1 MKRLKR
7 SDVIPEHQT
16 EFSPL
21 LFDVLFG
28 LLIFQSVGWFFAL
41 KDAVHFCFFT
51 LSLLIIIHWWMK
63 YKSEEEVYG
72 LDVNNSSIDLL
83 FGVVEIILLEA
94 AMLAATQADY
104 VSSAFFFAI
113 PLVTEAVWALLWRI
127 FGSWRRSSKQKVA
140 FMERLLERTMLLDL
154 CIAALIAGLL
164 TSSVSLTAGVFA
176 GILAGIY
183 ALYFILTFAFEIVGL
198 KIF

>member
-7 SDVIPEHQT
+7 SDIIPEHQT

-28 LLIFQSVGWFFAL
+28 LLLFQSIGWFFSL
-41 KDAVHFCFFT
+41 KDAVHFCFFA

-72 LDVNNSSIDLL
+72 LDVNNSSLDLL
-83 FGVVEIILLEA
+83 FGVAEVVILEA

-104 VSSAFFFAI
+104 ITAAFFFI
-113 PLVTEAVWALLWRI
+113 LPLLTDAVWALLWRI
-127 FGSWRRSSKQKVA
+127 FGKWRRSSKQKIV
-140 FMERLLERTMLLDL
+140 FMERLLERTMVLDL
-154 CIAALIAGLL
+154 AFAAIIGG
-164 TSSVSLTAGVFA
+164 VLTAGVSMTAGLFVAIFA
-176 GILAGIY
+176 AVY
-183 ALYFILTFAFEIVGL
+183 CLYIVLTFVLEMVGL

>member
-28 LLIFQSVGWFFAL
+28 LLLFQSIGWFFAL
-41 KDAVHFCFFT
+41 KDAVHFCFFA
-51 LSLLIIIHWWMK
+51 LSLLIIIHWWLK

-72 LDVNNSSIDLL
+72 LDVNNSSLDLL
-83 FGVVEIILLEA
+83 FGVAEFVMLEA
-94 AMLAATQADY
+94 AILAATQADY
-104 VSSAFFFAI
+104 VSATFFFTL
-113 PLVTEAVWALLWRI
+113 PLLTEAVWALLWRI
-127 FGSWRRSSKQKVA
+127 FGKWSRSSKQKVA
-140 FMERLLERTMLLDL
+140 FMERLLERTLILDL
-154 CIAALIAGLL
+154 SFAALIGGLL
-164 TSSVSLTAGVFA
+164 TSSVSLTAGQFVGAF
-176 GILAGIY
+176 AGIY
-183 ALYFILTFAFEIVGL
+183 ALYIILTFVLEMVGL

>member
-1 MKRLKR
+1 MKPLKR

-28 LLIFQSVGWFFAL
+28 LLLFQSIGWFFAL
-41 KDAVHFCFFT
+41 KDAVHFCFFA
-51 LSLLIIIHWWMK
+51 LSLVVIIHWWMK

-72 LDVNNSSIDLL
+72 LDVNNSSLDLL
-83 FGVVEIILLEA
+83 FGVIEIVLLEA

-104 VSSAFFFAI
+104 VSAAFFIAM

-127 FGSWRRSSKQKVA
+127 FGSWSRSSKPKVK
-140 FMERLLERTMLLDL
+140 FMERLLERTLFLDL
-154 CIAALIAGLL
+154 SFAALIGGLL
-164 TSSVSLTAGVFA
+164 MSSVSLTAGQFVAIFA
-176 GILAGIY
+176 AIY
-183 ALYFILTFAFEIVGL
+183 AVYIVLTFVFEIVGL

>member
-7 SDVIPEHQT
+7 HEVIPEHQT

-28 LLIFQSVGWFFAL
+28 LLLFQSISWFFSL
-41 KDAVHFCFFT
+41 KDAVHFSFFA
-51 LSLLIIIHWWMK
+51 LSLLIVIHWWLK

-72 LDVNNSSIDLL
+72 LDANNSTLDLL
-83 FGVVEIILLEA
+83 FGVAEVIMLEA

-104 VSSAFFFAI
+104 LTAVFFFTL
-113 PLVTEAVWALLWRI
+113 PLVTEAVWALLWRL
-127 FGSWRRSSKQKVA
+127 FGTWRRSSKQKVA

-154 CIAALIAGLL
+154 SFAAIIGG
-164 TSSVSLTAGVFA
+164 VLTAGISVTAGQFVAIFA
-176 GILAGIY
+176 AIY
-183 ALYFILTFAFEIVGL
+183 FLYIALTFFFEMVGL

>member
-7 SDVIPEHQT
+7 SDVVPEHQT

-28 LLIFQSVGWFFAL
+28 LLLFQSIGWFFAL
-41 KDAVHFCFFT
+41 KDAIHFCFFA
-51 LSLLIIIHWWMK
+51 LSLLIIIHWWLK

-72 LDVNNSSIDLL
+72 LDVNNSSLDLL
-83 FGVVEIILLEA
+83 FGVIEIVLLEA

-104 VSSAFFFAI
+104 VAAAFYFAL
-113 PLVTEAVWALLWRI
+113 PLLTEAAWALLWRI
-127 FGSWRRSSKQKVA
+127 FGTWRRSSRQKIG
-140 FMERLLERTMLLDL
+140 FMERLLERTLLLDL
-154 CIAALIAGLL
+154 SIAALIGGLL
-164 TSSVSLTAGVFA
+164 TTSVSLTAGQFVAIFA
-176 GILAGIY
+176 AVYSVYIVM
-183 ALYFILTFAFEIVGL
+183 TFAFEIVGL

>member
-28 LLIFQSVGWFFAL
+28 LLLFQSIGWFFAL
-41 KDAVHFCFFT
+41 KDAVHFCFFA
-51 LSLLIIIHWWMK
+51 LSLIVIIHWWMK

-72 LDVNNSSIDLL
+72 LDVNNSSLDLL
-83 FGVVEIILLEA
+83 FGVVEIVLLEA
-94 AMLAATQADY
+94 AVMAATQADY
-104 VSSAFFFAI
+104 VSATFFFAL

-127 FGSWRRSSKQKVA
+127 FGSWRRSSKPKVQ
-140 FMERLLERTMLLDL
+140 FMERLLERTLLLDL
-154 CIAALIAGLL
+154 SFAAIIGGLL
-164 TSSVSLTAGVFA
+164 TSSVSLTAGQFVGVF
-176 GILAGIY
+176 AGIY
-183 ALYFILTFAFEIVGL
+183 ALYVILTFVFEIVGL